1 MSQLYSSVSP
11 KGQVTIPLAIRRMLK
26 LKAKDRVEFR
36 VVADQVIIT
45 PARSLLSAHF
55 QSIPPLAS
63 PMSDEDAV
71 RLAVE
76 EYAEEAAREAL

>member
-1 MSQLYSSVSP
+1 
-11 KGQVTIPLAIRRMLK
+11 MLK

-45 PARSLLSAHF
+45 PARSLLSAHYR
-55 QSIPPLAS
+55 SIPSLTS

-76 EYAEEAAREAL
+76 EHAEEAAREGL